1 MKKVKINLE
10 NVISV
15 KSFYGVKSF
24 TVFFLVRIFLYS
36 GIRSVFSPNTGK
48 YGLKKTPYLDTFH
61 AVSHKRKLNTF
72 ADISLSFLNR

>member
-10 NVISV
+10 NVIS
-15 KSFYGVKSF
+15 VKSF

-36 GIRSVFSPNTGK
+36 GIRSVFNPNTGK